1 MTNTDSLSER
11 LVRLMLRLG
20 LESEQ
25 VEVIQRVIEAAQL
38 TTELAAIK

>member
-1 MTNTDSLSER
+1 MTNAESLSER
-11 LVRLMLRLG
+11 LARLTLCLG

-25 VEVIQRVIEAAQL
+25 VEVIQRVIEAAKL

>member
-11 LVRLMLRLG
+11 LARLTLWLG